1 MLLSLLCLLVPS
13 PAPAQLRPRLQ
24 VGWLGY
30 ASQREAL
37 FVESVVAKSD
47 AHFGVEGDIRLDVPL
62 LIGVGGRWV
71 ATAKFSL
78 DTVTAA
84 SGELRSWF
92 SEAFLGHRLLNG
104 RFGIQ
109 QRIFRGAFG
118 ERSWEFWRVGA
129 QSTLPTGIPGLE
141 LTLAGAIY
149 VDVTDKGDLSTGSGR
164 DAEIGITYV
173 ARGYPRAFPHQFT
186 IRYRYER
193 FTEEAGPEAGGN
205 RRERVRSVAI
215 GVGYRFR

>member
-1 MLLSLLCLLVPS
+1 MSETLDHVAWWILRGGIPSAYSSGEGVVTVPSVCLSRPVMLLSLLCLLVPS

-118 ERSWEFWRVGA
+118 ERSWEF
-129 QSTLPTGIPGLE
+129 
-141 LTLAGAIY
+141 
-149 VDVTDKGDLSTGSGR
+149 
-164 DAEIGITYV
+164 
-173 ARGYPRAFPHQFT
+173 
-186 IRYRYER
+186 
-193 FTEEAGPEAGGN
+193 
-205 RRERVRSVAI
+205 
-215 GVGYRFR
+215 